1 MMVDA
6 GPKSQCDHHSVR
18 AADDNEID
26 HCSKERGAVAT
37 READAPKPATIYDV
51 AKVAGVSHQT
61 VSRLL
66 LGYQGIRPETRQRV
80 LGAIEQLDYRTN
92 IAARNLRNGRTGMI
106 SLAIPS
112 LDQPYFAELA
122 QAIMRAAR
130 PYGLTVFVETTDG
143 IRERELQVIS
153 GARGNFVDGVI
164 YVPLALSYSD
174 ISELNIE
181 FPLVLIGDRVL
192 HSRFDHVTLP
202 NFEGAK
208 AAVNHLLSL
217 GRRRIAAIGVEEA
230 SDFGASTPRLN
241 GYRAA
246 LEEAGIAVDPDLLI
260 SGGDWIRPE
269 GVAGVERLL
278 ASHTPFDAVFGFN
291 DALALGAL
299 RALQSAG
306 LRVPEDVAVIGFDD
320 TQDAL
325 YVTPTLTS
333 VAPGR
338 DELAVAAVQM
348 LNRRL
353 TGAPAG
359 DQPGELVP
367 TFTMAIRESTTGLG

>member
-1 MMVDA
+1 M
-6 GPKSQCDHHSVR
+6 GRS
-18 AADDNEID
+18 
-26 HCSKERGAVAT
+26 VAT
-37 READAPKPATIYDV
+37 REEDTTKPATIYDV
-51 AKVAGVSHQT
+51 AKLAGVSHQT

-66 LGYQGIRPETRQRV
+66 LGYQGIRPETRQKV

-92 IAARNLRNGRTGMI
+92 VAARNLRNGRTGMI

-153 GARGNFVDGVI
+153 GSRGNFVDGVI

-174 ISELNIE
+174 LSDLNIE
-181 FPLVLIGDRVL
+181 FPLVLLGDRVL

-208 AAVNHLLSL
+208 SAVNHLLSL
-217 GRRRIAAIGVEEA
+217 GRRRIAALGVEET

-246 LEEAGIAVDPDLLI
+246 LESAGIEVDPSLLI
-260 SGGDWIRPE
+260 SGGDWVRKE
-269 GVAGVERLL
+269 GVDAIERLV
-278 ASHTPFDAVFGFN
+278 ASGAEFDAVFGFN

-299 RALQSAG
+299 RALQAAG

-325 YVTPTLTS
+325 YVTPPLSS

-353 TGAPAG
+353 SGGTANEVP
-359 DQPGELVP
+359 DELVP
-367 TFTMAIRESTTGLG
+367 TFTLAIRESTVGTAG